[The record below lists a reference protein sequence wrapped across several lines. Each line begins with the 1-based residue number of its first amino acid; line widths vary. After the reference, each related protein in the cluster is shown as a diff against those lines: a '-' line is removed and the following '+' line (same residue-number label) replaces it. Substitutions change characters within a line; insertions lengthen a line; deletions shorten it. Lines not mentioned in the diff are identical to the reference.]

1 MKSFLTIFIVVC
13 LMPLLGT
20 GTQAAIQNKG
30 DVDQLIQPT
39 AMPGMVYVSDFAID
53 VAEVKEDGGILGQR
67 GLLRGG
73 ILQRRGPLEREQD
86 PAALAA
92 NLVRQL
98 AASIVEG
105 LNSRNV
111 SAVRIP
117 KDQSVP
123 DKGWLVRGQFLQ
135 VDEGN
140 RLRRAVIGF
149 GEGATD
155 MQIQVEVCNLGSHPD
170 TPFLAFG
177 TQTGSGKKPG
187 AVVTMNPY
195 VAAAKFVLSKNA
207 TEEDVHHA
215 GAEIAAEI
223 VKYMK
228 ERGLMG
234 PNQ

>member
-1 MKSFLTIFIVVC
+1 MKPLSTISIVVG
-13 LMPLLGT
+13 LMLLLGT
-20 GTQAAIQNKG
+20 GAQAAIQSKG

-39 AMPGMVYVSDFAID
+39 AMPGMVYVSDFAIN
-53 VAEVKEDGGILGQR
+53 VSEVKEDRGILGR
-67 GLLRGG
+67 GGLLRGG
-73 ILQRRGPLEREQD
+73 LLERRGPLERDQD
-86 PAALAA
+86 PAAVAA
-92 NLVRQL
+92 SLVRQL

-105 LNSRNV
+105 LNSRSV
-111 SAVRIP
+111 PAVRVP
-117 KDQSVP
+117 EDQSVP
-123 DKGWLVRGQFLQ
+123 GKGWLVRGQFLE

-155 MQIQVEVCNLGSHPD
+155 MQIQVEVFNLGSHPD
-170 TPFLAFG
+170 TPFLTFG

-207 TEEDVHHA
+207 TEEDVRHA

-223 VKYMK
+223 INYMK

>member
-1 MKSFLTIFIVVC
+1 MKPLSTMCGVVFL
-13 LMPLLGT
+13 MLLFAASA
-20 GTQAAIQNKG
+20 QAAIQSKG

-39 AMPGMVYVSDFAID
+39 TMPGMVYVSDFAIN
-53 VAEVKEDGGILGQR
+53 VAEVKEDHGILGR
-67 GLLRGG
+67 GGLLRGG
-73 ILQRRGPLEREQD
+73 LLERHGPLGREQD
-86 PAALAA
+86 PTAVAA

-98 AASIVEG
+98 ASSIVEG
-105 LNSRNV
+105 LSTWNV
-111 SAVRIP
+111 PAVRVP
-117 KDQSVP
+117 EDQSVP
-123 DKGWLVRGQFLQ
+123 SKGWLVRGQFLE

-155 MQIQVEVCNLGSHPD
+155 MQIQVDVFDLGSHTA

-207 TEEDVHHA
+207 TEEDVRRA

-228 ERGLMG
+228 ERGLLG